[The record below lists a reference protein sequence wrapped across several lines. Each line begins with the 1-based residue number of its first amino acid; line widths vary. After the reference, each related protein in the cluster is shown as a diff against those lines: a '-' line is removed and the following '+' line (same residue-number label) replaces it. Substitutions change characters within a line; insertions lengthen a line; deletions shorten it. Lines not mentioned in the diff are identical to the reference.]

1 MKLAD
6 VKSSTYIDFD
16 KENNKEYPKF
26 KFTDHVKI
34 SKYNFCDY
42 RS

>member
-6 VKSSTYIDFD
+6 INSSTYIDFY

-26 KFTDHVKI
+26 KVCHHVRI
-34 SKYNFCDY
+34 SGYKNI
-42 RS
+42 